1 MGLMAIITGAMDSV
15 LLFGSF
21 IWLAIATSL
30 YELQAVLLQLHD
42 MVVTNNAPSLLD
54 NLPWLASVG
63 IFARS
68 KISDEDDA
76 PQLAQEKPGF
86 YLDIASDVNDAGR
99 HAAYMVKSNYDA
111 WMESDWGEVDS
122 QFKYDYFTIAV
133 GGGNT
138 VKSEYRALL
147 DKHAYDIDWIQTVRF
162 FFLEESSGDSSW
174 ESSCFALAGDFIR
187 PLAGKLI
194 SGYGASDIA
203 GYLGIP
209 QRSSEDDIVAAML
222 DTMVYAI
229 DMTAV
234 DRALGNNDRVGAKK
248 LARAEAR
255 RYQASI
261 ATMLGERMSFHMILS
276 GIAKDGGIGA
286 FSTYTPEL
294 KKKDPAVVVLD
305 KANGALVVALN
316 RGVLTAADCISLI
329 ISGSLKL
336 KALGRFEMQE
346 SAEFE
351 QTVMETP
358 IRMLRESRQIAEK
371 VFIFADDRALHF
383 DEGLFQYQD
392 KGKTIKVKSEV
403 REGQEEDGVHIF
415 LIHGFM
421 GLYSYINMLIRLP
434 SAWKVSAM
442 HRGKHAKQLP
452 DEEIFPHYAHAL
464 RKAILQN
471 WRYQRPTPVGYHS
484 IAGVISDHLLLSVVK
499 DYDHEL
505 PEFEQLKAEDQQLIE
520 ALRSGG
526 LIHMASWAPT
536 DVCHIAETIGN
547 LKAHMSDRSEALD
560 YGGPQSVYNL
570 NFDGDLELNSHHC
583 DAIDQRPAFMEKM
596 MRFPATELMVNVMT
610 SGIRYLLNKKRVQ
623 KRLSSR
629 ETPYALRIIGSR
641 LLKKISFYGL
651 LKEVNASLHDPYEY
665 QRRHFLAMDAI
676 IKYDIPYLA
685 IIHKDDFMVSANR
698 HSQEHQYL
706 SAARMAKEGVERE
719 QDLQIPTQFVLLER
733 EEEQLPIDP
742 LNPHLMLMSTSHE
755 GDRISREVT
764 TAITHFV
771 NGNVA
776 GAVAAGMIK
785 PLGSVTQWSRALG
798 KATSAKAPRRGR
810 KKQETAEA

>member
-1 MGLMAIITGAMDSV
+1 MSLVGIIMGAMDSV
-15 LLFGSF
+15 LLFAS
-21 IWLAIATSL
+21 IIASAMTASL
-30 YELQAVLLQLHD
+30 DQLQTLLQLH
-42 MVVTNNAPSLLD
+42 VVAGNDAPAQLG
-54 NLPWLASVG
+54 NLPWLAPLGV
-63 IFARS
+63 FARG
-68 KISDEDDA
+68 KVSDEADA

-86 YLDIASDVNDAGR
+86 YLDIAADVNDAGR

-111 WMESDWGEVDS
+111 WMDSDWGEVDS

-147 DKHAYDIDWIQTVRF
+147 DKYAIDIDWIQYVRF
-162 FFLEESSGDSSW
+162 FFLEESSNDSNW
-174 ESSCFALAGDFIR
+174 ESSCFSLLTDFLR

-194 SGYGASDIA
+194 SHYGASEIA

-209 QRSSEDDIVAAML
+209 NRSSEDDIVAAML

-234 DRALGNNDRVGAKK
+234 DAALRKNDRVAAEK

-255 RYQASI
+255 RYQKSI
-261 ATMLGERMSFHMILS
+261 AALLGEHMAFHMIIS

-286 FSTYTPEL
+286 FSPYTPEL
-294 KKKDPAVVVLD
+294 KQKDPAVVVLD

-316 RGVLTAADCISLI
+316 RGVLTAAECISLI

-336 KALGRFEMQE
+336 KALGRFEMEE
-346 SAEFE
+346 SAQFE

-358 IRMLRESRQIAEK
+358 LRMLRESREVAEK
-371 VFIFADDRALHF
+371 VFIFADDRSLHF

-392 KGKTIKVKSEV
+392 KGKTIQVKSEV
-403 REGQEEDGVHIF
+403 REGQEEGGVHIF

-452 DEEIFPHYAHAL
+452 DEEIFPHYAHTL

-484 IAGVISDHLLLSVVK
+484 IAGVISDHLLLSILK
-499 DYDHEL
+499 DYHHEL
-505 PEFEQLKAEDQQLIE
+505 PEFDQLKAEDQQLIE
-520 ALRSGG
+520 ALRAGG
-526 LIHMASWAPT
+526 LMHMASWAPT

-547 LKAHMSDRSEALD
+547 LKAHMGDRSEALD
-560 YGGPQSVYNL
+560 YGGPESVYNL
-570 NFDGDLELNSHHC
+570 NFNGELELNSHHC

-596 MRFPATELMVNVMT
+596 MQFPVTELIVNAMT
-610 SGIRYLLNKKRVQ
+610 SGIRYLLNKKGVQ
-623 KRLSSR
+623 KVLASR

-641 LLKKISFYGL
+641 MLKKVSFYGL

-698 HSQEHQYL
+698 HRQEHQYL
-706 SAARMAKEGVERE
+706 LRARMAKEGVTRE
-719 QDLQIPTQFVLLER
+719 QDLHIPAQFVLLER
-733 EEEQLPIDP
+733 EEEELPIDP

-755 GDRISREVT
+755 GDLIAREVT

-771 NGNVA
+771 NGNIA
-776 GAVAAGMIK
+776 RAVAAGKIK
-785 PLGSVTQWSRALG
+785 PLPSVAKWSRAQD
-798 KATSAKAPRRGR
+798 KATGAKAPPRSS
-810 KKQETAEA
+810 KKRQSAAV